1 MSDAKENLFKQL
13 RSIDM
18 ANAKEE
24 LLSTLERA
32 KSSIKCATLT
42 VGREYW
48 EEATKNIIN
57 LKEGYSKKEYEEF
70 LNRLD
75 FEYDN
80 GYGGQEL
87 YGIVWLM
94 EENTWLERGEY
105 DGSEWWEYNK
115 CPKIPERLKRED
127 NHYMSTL

>member
-1 MSDAKENLFKQL
+1 
-13 RSIDM
+13 M

-24 LLSTLERA
+24 LLYILDKTRG
-32 KSSIKCATLT
+32 SIKCATLT

-48 EEATKNIIN
+48 EDPRKVIIG
-57 LKEGYSKKEYEEF
+57 LKEGYSKEEYEEF

-87 YGIVWLM
+87 YGTIWLM
-94 EENTWLERGEY
+94 KEHTWLSRGEY
-105 DGSEWWEYNK
+105 DGSEWWEYNE
-115 CPKIPERLKRED
+115 CPKVPYELRRED
-127 NHYMSTL
+127 NYYMSTL

>member
-1 MSDAKENLFKQL
+1 M
-13 RSIDM
+13 I
-18 ANAKEE
+18 NAKEE
-24 LLSTLERA
+24 LLGTLERA

-57 LKEGYSKKEYEEF
+57 LKEGYSKEEYEEF

-75 FEYDN
+75 FEYDS

-94 EENTWLERGEY
+94 EENTWLSRGEY
-105 DGSEWWEYNK
+105 DGSEWWEYRE
-115 CPKIPERLKRED
+115 CPVVPDELKA
-127 NHYMSTL
+127 

>member
-24 LLSTLERA
+24 LLGTLA
-32 KSSIKCATLT
+32 KRNSLIKCAYIKRDM
-42 VGREYW
+42 GYW
-48 EEATKNIIN
+48 DDKDSYISAAPII
-57 LKEGYSKKEYEEF
+57 LREGYTPEEYREF
-70 LNRLD
+70 LAKLD
-75 FEYDN
+75 FEYDS
-80 GYGGQEL
+80 GYGMQEIL
-87 YGIVWLM
+87 GTVWLM

-127 NHYMSTL
+127 NH